1 MGVIDGFRVASTVVD
16 PDTLYTESH
25 VSPPLLLS
33 LAIAAALIAE
43 TMECGAAVRVTQV
56 VVEGSESERRSS
68 LRLCNKS

>member
-1 MGVIDGFRVASTVVD
+1 MGVIDGFRVASTVVE

-25 VSPPLLLS
+25 VSPPLLLL

-43 TMECGAAVRVTQV
+43 TMECGASIRVTQV